1 MSAFMVAISADR
13 SWIILV
19 RSAMACSAMISW
31 AAVDAVEEDG
41 DGGAAAV
48 DRLVER
54 ERGGEDCRTHDT
66 RLSRASNP

>member
-1 MSAFMVAISADR
+1 
-13 SWIILV
+13 
-19 RSAMACSAMISW
+19 MIGW

-41 DGGAAAV
+41 DGGGEDGGAAAV

-54 ERGGEDCRTHDT
+54 ERGGEVRRTRDT

>member
-1 MSAFMVAISADR
+1 
-13 SWIILV
+13 
-19 RSAMACSAMISW
+19 MIGW

-54 ERGGEDCRTHDT
+54 ERGGEDRRTHDT